1 MAFYAELCDGGSP
14 QQPRVRGTVRIVA
27 GCASL
32 YLRGRVLEHKRSLLI
47 RVALYTCLIDAG
59 GQPDLFL
66 LESAVLIVTIR
77 AFHDA
82 FEHAMME
89 RLEELGSGLI
99 VAGNAELRLRLHQH
113 MGRPVSRSGRQT
125 PG

>member
-1 MAFYAELCDGGSP
+1 M
-14 QQPRVRGTVRIVA
+14 RIVA

-99 VAGNAELRLRLHQH
+99 VAGNAELRLRLHQQH
-113 MGRPVSRSGRQT
+113 MGRLVSRSGRQT